1 MDQEKPQREFFENEI
16 MLKLYKGF
24 DRSDY
29 EGRISFVKEE
39 AEKVREFFEADIFEK
54 NLNSFIAHCY
64 LDAEEYGK
72 AIPYFEKLIGH
83 EDPNDPNSYFFFKR
97 QILIRCYWRTND
109 FSTAYSLLD
118 QTFSHLHKANSFD
131 KLNMLVEYVDYL
143 EASKKDFDE
152 RYLQFIEDVRTDLG
166 FGILEGSPLEKVYS
180 MKKANIKWNRKLG
193 EIILYKEKNL
203 AKALILFQAYY
214 DECEIGWY
222 RNYVSGI
229 IAKMKQE
236 TAP

>member
-1 MDQEKPQREFFENEI
+1 MSQEKPQREFFENEV

-24 DRSDY
+24 DRSNYKDQ
-29 EGRISFVKEE
+29 ISFLIEE
-39 AEKVREFFEADIFEK
+39 AEKVREFFEAAVFEK

-64 LDAEEYGK
+64 LDAEEYRK

-83 EDPNDPNSYFFFKR
+83 ENVNDPKSYYFFKR
-97 QILIRCYWRTND
+97 QMLIRCHWRSND
-109 FSTAYSLLD
+109 FLTAFSLFD
-118 QTFSHLHKANSFD
+118 QTFSHLHKASSFD
-131 KLNMLVEYVDYL
+131 KLNMLVEYIDYL

-166 FGILEGSPLEKVYS
+166 FGTLEGRPSERIFN

-193 EIILYKEKNL
+193 EIILDKEKNPE
-203 AKALILFQAYY
+203 KALILFQAYY

-222 RNYVSGI
+222 RDYVSGI
-229 IAKMKQE
+229 IAKMKQTE
-236 TAP
+236 S